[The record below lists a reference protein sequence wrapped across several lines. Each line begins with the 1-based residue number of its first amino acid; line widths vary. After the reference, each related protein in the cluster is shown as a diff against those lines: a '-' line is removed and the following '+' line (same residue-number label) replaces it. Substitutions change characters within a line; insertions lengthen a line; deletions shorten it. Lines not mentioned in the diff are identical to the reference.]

1 MTKTRK
7 SYLAKAVS
15 LLLVL
20 VMMISIIPIIE
31 IPAYAES
38 SGDFSYTILSD
49 GTAKITEYN
58 GSESD
63 LTIPSTIDGYSVS
76 EIANQTFWYNNSI
89 VNVYVSDGIKI
100 IRYDSFWRCSN
111 LKTIYIPKSV
121 SSIESWA
128 FTDCTRFECFSVDYQ
143 NPNYCSVDGV
153 LYTKDVKKLVMV
165 PHGKGNFS
173 IPNSVTEID
182 YCGFCDNVK
191 ITEIVIPD
199 TVTVIG
205 AQAFRE
211 CSALKTITLPS
222 GLTETP
228 EYCFRECTALETVY
242 LPSGLTKLGS
252 STFYN
257 CKNLKNIDLPNSL
270 KIIGSDAFEYCISLE
285 EIEIPNSIS
294 RIYGGAFD
302 DCKSLRKFVIP
313 EGIEVIMHHNS
324 VMSSF
329 NQTNPN
335 TPVMAFA
342 YGGTSELNYGLFN
355 DCDNLRELYFPKS
368 LTRIDKCELSSYYDQ
383 EDKKRKKTEE
393 LVLYVYSNSVAEQFA
408 IENGYN
414 YVLIDGGDTIKPTVS
429 LSSTNNVASSQ
440 TVTISLS
447 DNVGIKG
454 YYWGTSSTYSNNS
467 YTSTSNTSI
476 SKTVDASG
484 TYYATAVDTS
494 GNVSS
499 NVSITFYKTTLNAN
513 NGSVSPTSVLTKS
526 GNSFTFPTPT
536 RSGYSYVG
544 WSTSSSASSG
554 VKTLTPSSNSTYY
567 AVWSYTD
574 TQNPTV
580 SLSSTNNVASS
591 QTVTISLSDNVG
603 IKGYYWGTSSSYSN
617 NSYTSTSNTS
627 ISKTVDASGTYYATA
642 VDTSGNVSSNV
653 SITFYKTT
661 LNANATNASVSPTSV
676 LTKSGNSFTFP
687 TPTRSGY
694 SYVGWGTSSSAS
706 SGVKSLTP
714 SSNTTYYAVWSY
726 NDTTKPTVSLS
737 STNNVASSQTVTIS
751 LSDNVGIKG
760 YYWGTSSTYSNNS
773 YTSTSN
779 TSISKTV
786 DASGTYYATAVDT
799 SGNVSSNVSITFYKT
814 TLNANGGSVSP
825 TSVLTKSGNSFA
837 FPTPTH
843 SNSYY
848 SYVGWSTSSI
858 ASSGV
863 KTLTPSSNSTYYAVW
878 SIDTILYPMAQCTI
892 RLAQES
898 FYVYSGSEC
907 KPEIVVTHNGNQLV
921 KDRDYYVD
929 YSNNVNAGTATVNV
943 HGKNNPYNGVGYKG
957 DAYLNFNISPR
968 NLEEGMVQLSADEVY
983 YTGNAIEP
991 SVTLIDNNRFLV
1003 KNTDFTVSYYNN
1015 VNVGTASIIIKGKGN
1030 YSSSSTV
1037 TKYFTI
1043 KKNKLVFVW
1052 GQDNWRFNNSSIGS
1066 YDVNTTVMN
1075 QMKSDFM
1082 MDDYDISQL
1091 KNKIAKL
1098 NENAFGGSCF
1108 GMTVSE
1114 IMAKQ
1119 GDLQLSRYGGNDI
1132 VYSNSMTSDMK
1143 SVINFMQVLQSY
1155 GPFTQAIRQA
1165 PYYSSSYTQ
1174 YDYIDR
1180 LERILEDNDT
1190 FVKISYAIQ
1199 KYNRNTKKYSN
1210 YGYHAVLGYGIENCN
1225 YYSSVTKK
1233 TYDKRILIA
1242 DPNYSSRTSLYE
1254 NACIY
1259 YQSSTHSWIVP
1270 YWYESSSSA
1279 IRMCYWNSGNSTDTG
1294 YIRNIMGYESL
1305 TEAFDYIIDYP
1316 CPHYIAGLDIDN
1328 ISQNDSAVEQVQESG
1343 NPNWDYADPNGGI
1356 ARYDID
1362 LDDSINI
1369 NENEELYALWNPTA
1383 SYTLSYSK
1391 PSDIDYTMDYESITY
1406 IAKLQDTTYSQFKP
1420 NGSISVRGSD
1430 MTYDIT
1436 MLTDDSEC
1444 VTDWFALSVSG
1455 CDCDNV
1461 VFTKVSDGYK
1471 LTANNMNDISILAEC
1486 SDANAT
1492 RTFSTNYSSVYI
1504 YEIDKNTI
1512 GIRVD
1517 TDNNGTY
1524 ETELPFDI
1532 PDNAILGDVDGD
1544 GAIMITD
1551 ATFIQ
1556 RKIAQIDIPFDFS
1569 NDVADVDGDGKVT
1582 LMDATYLQR
1591 WLANLKSNND
1601 IGKPINRMQPS

>member
-1 MTKTRK
+1 M
-7 SYLAKAVS
+7 
-15 LLLVL
+15 
-20 VMMISIIPIIE
+20 
-31 IPAYAES
+31 
-38 SGDFSYTILSD
+38 
-49 GTAKITEYN
+49 
-58 GSESD
+58 
-63 LTIPSTIDGYSVS
+63 
-76 EIANQTFWYNNSI
+76 
-89 VNVYVSDGIKI
+89 
-100 IRYDSFWRCSN
+100 
-111 LKTIYIPKSV
+111 
-121 SSIESWA
+121 
-128 FTDCTRFECFSVDYQ
+128 
-143 NPNYCSVDGV
+143 
-153 LYTKDVKKLVMV
+153 
-165 PHGKGNFS
+165 
-173 IPNSVTEID
+173 
-182 YCGFCDNVK
+182 
-191 ITEIVIPD
+191 
-199 TVTVIG
+199 
-205 AQAFRE
+205 
-211 CSALKTITLPS
+211 
-222 GLTETP
+222 
-228 EYCFRECTALETVY
+228 
-242 LPSGLTKLGS
+242 
-252 STFYN
+252 
-257 CKNLKNIDLPNSL
+257 
-270 KIIGSDAFEYCISLE
+270 
-285 EIEIPNSIS
+285 
-294 RIYGGAFD
+294 
-302 DCKSLRKFVIP
+302 
-313 EGIEVIMHHNS
+313 
-324 VMSSF
+324 
-329 NQTNPN
+329 
-335 TPVMAFA
+335 
-342 YGGTSELNYGLFN
+342 
-355 DCDNLRELYFPKS
+355 
-368 LTRIDKCELSSYYDQ
+368 
-383 EDKKRKKTEE
+383 
-393 LVLYVYSNSVAEQFA
+393 
-408 IENGYN
+408 
-414 YVLIDGGDTIKPTVS
+414 
-429 LSSTNNVASSQ
+429 
-440 TVTISLS
+440 
-447 DNVGIKG
+447 
-454 YYWGTSSTYSNNS
+454 
-467 YTSTSNTSI
+467 
-476 SKTVDASG
+476 
-484 TYYATAVDTS
+484 
-494 GNVSS
+494 
-499 NVSITFYKTTLNAN
+499 
-513 NGSVSPTSVLTKS
+513 
-526 GNSFTFPTPT
+526 
-536 RSGYSYVG
+536 
-544 WSTSSSASSG
+544 
-554 VKTLTPSSNSTYY
+554 
-567 AVWSYTD
+567 
-574 TQNPTV
+574 
-580 SLSSTNNVASS
+580 
-591 QTVTISLSDNVG
+591 
-603 IKGYYWGTSSSYSN
+603 
-617 NSYTSTSNTS
+617 
-627 ISKTVDASGTYYATA
+627 
-642 VDTSGNVSSNV
+642 
-653 SITFYKTT
+653 
-661 LNANATNASVSPTSV
+661 
-676 LTKSGNSFTFP
+676 
-687 TPTRSGY
+687 
-694 SYVGWGTSSSAS
+694 
-706 SGVKSLTP
+706 
-714 SSNTTYYAVWSY
+714 
-726 NDTTKPTVSLS
+726 
-737 STNNVASSQTVTIS
+737 
-751 LSDNVGIKG
+751 
-760 YYWGTSSTYSNNS
+760 
-773 YTSTSN
+773 
-779 TSISKTV
+779 
-786 DASGTYYATAVDT
+786 
-799 SGNVSSNVSITFYKT
+799 
-814 TLNANGGSVSP
+814 
-825 TSVLTKSGNSFA
+825 
-837 FPTPTH
+837 
-843 SNSYY
+843 
-848 SYVGWSTSSI
+848 
-858 ASSGV
+858 
-863 KTLTPSSNSTYYAVW
+863 
-878 SIDTILYPMAQCTI
+878 
-892 RLAQES
+892 
-898 FYVYSGSEC
+898 
-907 KPEIVVTHNGNQLV
+907 
-921 KDRDYYVD
+921 D

-1391 PSDIDYTMDYESITY
+1391 PSDIYYTMDYESITY